1 MIFVVQILQWC
12 WCVCVC
18 WAPPM
23 SSFVCLLVIISFRMK
38 NSFTSNVNDTCDLVH
53 LLKTRKIYLTQTN
66 HHAVVIVLANY
77 CQTPYFIWRLMD
89 AIQFARAITASSWHF
104 FPYILFMSL
113 TSRAPTSQTH
123 THFLMNVFRTFVLCI
138 YPVAILLFHIVPCRS
153 IIRLS
158 SNSFTEFYAR
168 WCVCVSVC
176 LCMYE
181 SQQIASPFNASN
193 IHWNSHYFHIWRQF
207 VPILSS
213 CSFTLSLTQ
222 RVDGVSFCIDLHA
235 TESNANAFRNCLKA
249 YI

>member
-104 FPYILFMSL
+104 FPYISPVYVAHLSC
-113 TSRAPTSQTH
+113 TNQPNTH
-123 THFLMNVFRTFVLCI
+123 TFLDECFPNICI
-138 YPVAILLFHIVPCRS
+138 MHI
-153 IIRLS
+153 
-158 SNSFTEFYAR
+158 
-168 WCVCVSVC
+168 
-176 LCMYE
+176 
-181 SQQIASPFNASN
+181 
-193 IHWNSHYFHIWRQF
+193 
-207 VPILSS
+207 S
-213 CSFTLSLTQ
+213 CSYFIIPYRSMSIHHSTKQS
-222 RVDGVSFCIDLHA
+222 
-235 TESNANAFRNCLKA
+235 
-249 YI
+249 